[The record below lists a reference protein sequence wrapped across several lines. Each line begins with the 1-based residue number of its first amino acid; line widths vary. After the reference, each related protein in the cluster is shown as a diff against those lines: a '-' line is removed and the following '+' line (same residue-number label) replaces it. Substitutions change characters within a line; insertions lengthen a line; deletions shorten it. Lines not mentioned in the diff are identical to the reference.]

1 MNGGITTP
9 FDLMLPIDRFAEIS
23 SHPAGRLATSSATV
37 AAIGAATEG
46 ADVLKC
52 HDGSTTSR
60 FRFRFCWGV
69 RTSSALPVFRP
80 GAARPAD
87 AAPAG
92 RRAGTYGVMRV
103 KVRLVELVSAD
114 LTQVK

>member
-1 MNGGITTP
+1 MP
-9 FDLMLPIDRFAEIS
+9 PRWAL
-23 SHPAGRLATSSATV
+23 TSSSAMMDPLPP
-37 AAIGAATEG
+37 GN
-46 ADVLKC
+46 LW
-52 HDGSTTSR
+52 

-69 RTSSALPVFRP
+69 RTSSALPVLRP
-80 GAARPAD
+80 GATRPAD